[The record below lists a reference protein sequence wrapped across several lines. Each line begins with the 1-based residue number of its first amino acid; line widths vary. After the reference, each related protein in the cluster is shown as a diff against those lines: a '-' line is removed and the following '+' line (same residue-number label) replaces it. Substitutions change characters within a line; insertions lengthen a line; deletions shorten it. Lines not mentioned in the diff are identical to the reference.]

1 MKNLMNELL
10 ATCIRE
16 PGNELISAECEN
28 LTGGKPDKDGVALCR
43 TLEHVHKAAYVRA
56 GIQCLAGGR
65 GETLDRLVKEIAEM
79 TFGAQD
85 FRIEFLRLSER
96 IQVRQYEA
104 IIAVANAIDASP
116 NLDAPRHRFLL
127 AVQDDGLWFGEILTE
142 ADGSYVRHTAKP
154 YRTSSSLPSRLSRAL
169 VNLVVPPARTILDL
183 CCGTGSILFE
193 AQAIGVTAYGAD
205 WNPRMVG
212 MSRKNLA
219 HFGYAANVELADAR
233 EWNRTADA
241 LVTDLPYGRRLAMDS
256 QVVRGILAHAT
267 CLAPVA
273 VYVAGSDISDWLR
286 EAGYGDIEVF
296 HVSKGARFTRYIH
309 RARSCNWQ
317 GGSKTGRAGPRDRG

>member
-1 MKNLMNELL
+1 MGRMDNSLL

-16 PGNELISAECEN
+16 PGNELISAECQN

-43 TLEHVHKAAYVRA
+43 TLEHIHKAAYVRA
-56 GIQCLAGGR
+56 GIQRLAGQV
-65 GETLDRLVKEIAEM
+65 ETLGRLVEEIAGM
-79 TFGAQD
+79 TFDARD
-85 FRIEFLRLSER
+85 FRIEFLRLSRR

-142 ADGSYVRHTAKP
+142 ADGSYVRHDAKP

-169 VNLVVPPARTILDL
+169 VNRVVPPAKTILDL

-193 AQAIGVTAYGAD
+193 AQAIGVTAYGVD

-233 EWNRTADA
+233 EWSRTADA
-241 LVTDLPYGRRLAMDS
+241 LVTDLPYGRRLTMDS

-286 EAGYGDIEVF
+286 EAGYRDIEVF
-296 HVSKGARFTRYIH
+296 RVSKGARFVRYVH

-317 GGSKTGRAGPRDRG
+317 GGPVPGIVDRANS